1 MTYLM
6 CSIAIGSYCVLFAAR
21 LLIPL
26 IAPPEYSEAFIVTLL
41 IVPAMA
47 MASLF
52 YYGETLLKAAQKS
65 YIIGMIVIV
74 CAVLS
79 LIANFIL
86 IYYIS
91 WYGALLAT
99 NVTFLVL
106 GGSIFCIGIKEYSV
120 PIEWRR
126 LRIGGGLFLGVLL
139 INLILLKSTLYLYS
153 VLNLVFAGAIL
164 LFLIRSTLW
173 DQDERR
179 SVRKALKKLKSFF
192 QKAPPEH
199 IESNIA

>member
-1 MTYLM
+1 
-6 CSIAIGSYCVLFAAR
+6 
-21 LLIPL
+21 
-26 IAPPEYSEAFIVTLL
+26 
-41 IVPAMA
+41 
-47 MASLF
+47 
-52 YYGETLLKAAQKS
+52 GETLLKAAQKS